1 MNGVPRTN
9 LFKRHCERTGGKSGS
24 NTTNVDKMTN
34 FEDVWNLVDDKAPHY
49 AELSDYV
56 WDVPE
61 TNYEEHLS
69 SAAHAGRLKA
79 EGFAVTR
86 GVTGIPTAVMGEAGE
101 GGPVIA
107 ILGEF
112 DALPGLSQV
121 AGLTEPRPVVEGGNG
136 HGCGHNLLGAGSM
149 LAAAAV
155 KDYLAANDLQGRIRY
170 YGCPAEEGGSSKG
183 FMVRAGVFDDVD
195 IAISWHPAAFVGV
208 NNPISLACNEL
219 NFHFTGRASHAASS
233 PHLGRSALDAVEL
246 MNVGVNYLR
255 EHMPP
260 TARIHYAIT
269 DTGGHAPNVV
279 QAKATVRYLVRARTL
294 PELLEL
300 VSRVKDVAAGAALM
314 TGTSVHS
321 EVLSGDANLIGN
333 TPLEALMHG
342 LIQRLGL
349 PLFNDTDRATAA
361 KFQNTFS
368 PADIAASFSR
378 FGLPIR
384 SGVSLCDVIFPPGSG
399 DGTIVGSTDVGTVS
413 WVVPTVQMRGATY
426 AIGTPG
432 HSWQLVAQG
441 KLPAAH
447 KGMIHAGKVMAS
459 TVIELFLKPELI
471 AEAKADH
478 ALRLEGSPFINPIPD
493 DVQPALPKAG

>member
-1 MNGVPRTN
+1 MKN
-9 LFKRHCERTGGKSGS
+9 S
-24 NTTNVDKMTN
+24 DA
-34 FEDVWNLVDDKAPHY
+34 VWGLVDEKTAAFAD
-49 AELSDYV
+49 LSDRV
-56 WDVPE
+56 WDIPE
-61 TNYEEHLS
+61 TNYEEYRAS
-69 SAAHAGRLKA
+69 EAHAEQLEA
-79 EGFAVTR
+79 EGFRITR
-86 GVTGIPTAVMGEAGE
+86 HVAGMPTAIMGEAGQ

-121 AGLTEPRPVVEGGNG
+121 AGLAEPREVVPGGNG

-155 KDYLAANDLQGRIRY
+155 KDYLAANNLPGRIRY

-195 IAISWHPAAFVGV
+195 IAICWHPAAFVGV

-219 NFHFTGRASHAASS
+219 NFHFSGRASHAAAT

-255 EHMPP
+255 EHMPSS
-260 TARIHYAIT
+260 ARIHYAVT

-279 QAKATVRYLVRARTL
+279 QARASVRYLVRSRNL

-300 VSRVKDVAAGAALM
+300 VGRVKDVAAGAALM
-314 TGTSVHS
+314 TGTSVRS
-321 EVLSGDANLIGN
+321 EIISGDADLVGN
-333 TPLEALMHG
+333 APLESLMHSH
-342 LIQRLGL
+342 IERLGL
-349 PLFNDTDRATAA
+349 PSFDDEDRAAAA
-361 KFQNTFS
+361 KFQETFS
-368 PADIAASFSR
+368 AADIAASFAR
-378 FGLPIR
+378 FGLKVR
-384 SGVSLCDVIFPPGSG
+384 KGVSLCDVIFPLYSG
-399 DGTIVGSTDVGTVS
+399 DSSIVGSTDVGTVS
-413 WVVPTVQMRGATY
+413 WVVPTVQVRGATY

-447 KGMIHAGKVMAS
+447 KGMAHAAKVMAS
-459 TVIELFLKPELI
+459 TAAELFLKPDLI
-471 AEAKADH
+471 AQAKADH
-478 ALRLEGSPFINPIPD
+478 AERLADTPFVNPIPD
-493 DVQPALPKAG
+493 DVQPPLPEKRYG